1 MSLTPAELLLLLAD
15 LESDRIERTV
25 STTNTE
31 KFSQAVCAFAN
42 DFPGHL
48 QSGYL
53 LIGVLDDGQLS
64 GLKVTD
70 ELLQSLG
77 ALRSEG
83 NIQPMPALIVS
94 RFSLTGGMLRWSK
107 SFRLTCPLSGTRA
120 AFIFAWVQDGR
131 RRASRRNGS

>member
-1 MSLTPAELLLLLAD
+1 MSLTSAELLLLLAD

-25 STTNTE
+25 WTTNTPIE
-31 KFSQAVCAFAN
+31 NFSQAVCAFAN
-42 DFPGHL
+42 EFPGHR
-48 QSGYL
+48 QTGYL
-53 LIGVLDDGQLS
+53 LIGVRDDGQLS

-94 RFSLTGGMLRWSK
+94 RFSLTGGGCCGGRS
-107 SFRLTCPLSGTRA
+107 PSG
-120 AFIFAWVQDGR
+120 
-131 RRASRRNGS
+131 